1 MGVFM
6 NVASVFGL
14 AASFS
19 SDSPQ
24 QSLVLNMTYAVVA
37 FSILVQGLT
46 VGRLFSPQ
54 TMHRLLK
61 P

>member
-1 MGVFM
+1 MGM
-6 NVASVFGL
+6 LMIVASVFGL

-19 SDSPQ
+19 SLSPQ
-24 QSLVLNMTYAVVA
+24 QSLILNMTYAVVA